1 MIHLK
6 SIIIIILALI
16 IISCSQKEKTI
27 ANQLQI
33 ADSYIKTQPQ
43 KSLQILDSINNKG
56 LGKDPYFALL
66 YAQAKYRCY
75 ITAEN
80 DSLIKVAIEHYSTS
94 DNTDMKA
101 RTYLVAAQIYKELG
115 MQDVS
120 LNYIHKASECVS
132 NVSDAW
138 ISYYI
143 YYLWG
148 RLLREGYDVKSSID
162 PFELSLLY
170 ANELNDTSLVI
181 TSLKELCHSYLANN
195 DTITG
200 IQKLNH
206 ALNLALKT
214 NSYQDLA
221 SLYGLKSV
229 TYYML
234 GSYNEALRFIDKALV
249 YNHLLNGSDTISNLN
264 FKGRLLILTNHLDS
278 AEYYIARGCD
288 TSTLMRANPYYTC
301 MGMLREAQGD
311 YKGALEYSKRH
322 SANLLKI
329 AAGIERDK
337 VARLDKQYNTARI
350 ERENSELKI
359 KQQQSWLYILAIIIV
374 VGIAAFTAYT
384 IYSRRRKQL
393 LDTLRHQSEDIN
405 RLQQSA
411 TILMDEKIKASE
423 REMALAAQANDK
435 DQELST
441 SRALIADLKK
451 RLLLN
456 NRVVKK
462 VQETIDAAKRPKANK
477 QPEPL
482 SGTEIS
488 ELVAAVNDCYNG
500 FANALTAQYPS
511 LTGSEIYLCCLI
523 KIGLDNPGLCAV
535 LGISD
540 SALRKRKYR
549 LKSSKFDPVRQFE
562 TLDEAIHAIPPFL
575 PHRDNSEA

>member
-1 MIHLK
+1 MMHLK

-16 IISCSQKEKTI
+16 INACTKKEESI

-56 LGKDPYFALL
+56 LGKGPYFALL

-94 DNTDMKA
+94 DTPDMKA
-101 RTYLVAAQIYKELG
+101 RTYLVAAQVYKELG
-115 MQDVS
+115 MHDVS
-120 LNYIHKASECVS
+120 LDYIHKASECVS
-132 NVSDAW
+132 NVSDTW

-181 TSLKELCHSYLANN
+181 ASLKELCRSYLANN

-200 IQKLNH
+200 IKKLNH
-206 ALNLALKT
+206 ALNLAIKT
-214 NSYQDLA
+214 NSRQDFA
-221 SLYGLKSV
+221 PLYGLKAQ

-234 GSYNEALRFIDKALV
+234 GSYNEALQFIDKALI

-264 FKGRLLILTNHLDS
+264 FKGRLLILTNRLDS
-278 AEYYIARGCD
+278 AEYYIEQGCD
-288 TSTLMRANPYYTC
+288 TTTLTRANPYYTC

-311 YKGALEYSKRH
+311 YKSALEYSKRR

-337 VARLDKQYNTARI
+337 VARLDKQYNTSRI

-374 VGIAAFTAYT
+374 VGIAAFATYT

-393 LDTLRHQSEDIN
+393 LDTLRHQSDDIN

-411 TILMDEKIKASE
+411 ALLMDEKIKASE

-482 SGTEIS
+482 SDTEIL

-500 FANALTAQYPS
+500 FVDSLTAQYPS
-511 LTGSEIYLCCLI
+511 LTDSEIYLCCLI
-523 KIGLDNPGLCAV
+523 KIGLDNPGLCAI
-535 LGISD
+535 LCISD

-575 PHRDNSEA
+575 PHRDNSKA

>member
-1 MIHLK
+1 MHLK

-16 IISCSQKEKTI
+16 INACTKKEESI

-56 LGKDPYFALL
+56 LGKGPYFALL

-94 DNTDMKA
+94 DTPDMKA
-101 RTYLVAAQIYKELG
+101 RTYLVAAQVYKELG
-115 MQDVS
+115 MHDVS
-120 LNYIHKASECVS
+120 LDYIHKASECVS
-132 NVSDAW
+132 NVSDTW

-181 TSLKELCHSYLANN
+181 ASLKELCRSYLANN

-200 IQKLNH
+200 INKLNH
-206 ALNLALKT
+206 ALNLAIET
-214 NSYQDLA
+214 NSNQDLA

-234 GSYNEALRFIDKALV
+234 GSYNEALQFIDKALI

-264 FKGRLLILTNHLDS
+264 FKGRLLILTNRLDS
-278 AEYYIARGCD
+278 AEYYIEQGCD
-288 TSTLMRANPYYTC
+288 TTTLTRANPYYTC

-311 YKGALEYSKRH
+311 YKSALEYSKRR

-337 VARLDKQYNTARI
+337 VARLDKQYNTSRI

-374 VGIAAFTAYT
+374 VGIAAFATYT

-462 VQETIDAAKRPKANK
+462 VQETIDASKSPKANR

-482 SGTEIS
+482 SDTEIS
-488 ELVAAVNDCYNG
+488 ELVTAVNDCYNG

-511 LTGSEIYLCCLI
+511 LTDSEIYLCCLI

-549 LKSSKFDPVRQFE
+549 LKSSKFDPVSQFE
-562 TLDEAIHAIPPFL
+562 TLDEAIHAIPPF
-575 PHRDNSEA
+575 PPKNSNDEVA

>member
-1 MIHLK
+1 MHLK

-16 IISCSQKEKTI
+16 INACTKKEESI

-56 LGKDPYFALL
+56 LGKGPYFALL

-94 DNTDMKA
+94 DTPDMKA
-101 RTYLVAAQIYKELG
+101 RTYLVAAQVYKELG
-115 MQDVS
+115 MHDVS
-120 LNYIHKASECVS
+120 LDYIHKASECVS
-132 NVSDAW
+132 NVSDTW

-181 TSLKELCHSYLANN
+181 ASLKELCRSYLANN

-200 IQKLNH
+200 IKKLNH
-206 ALNLALKT
+206 ALNLAIKT
-214 NSYQDLA
+214 NSRQDFA
-221 SLYGLKSV
+221 PLYGLKAQ

-234 GSYNEALRFIDKALV
+234 GSYNEALQFIDKALI

-264 FKGRLLILTNHLDS
+264 FKGRLLILTNRLDS
-278 AEYYIARGCD
+278 AEYYIEQGCD
-288 TSTLMRANPYYTC
+288 TTTLTRANPYYTC

-311 YKGALEYSKRH
+311 YKSALEYSKRR

-337 VARLDKQYNTARI
+337 VARLDKQYNTSRI

-374 VGIAAFTAYT
+374 VGIAAFATYT

-393 LDTLRHQSEDIN
+393 LDTLRHQSDDIN

-411 TILMDEKIKASE
+411 ALLMDEKIKASE

-482 SGTEIS
+482 SDTEIL

-500 FANALTAQYPS
+500 FVDSLTAQYPS
-511 LTGSEIYLCCLI
+511 LTDSEIYLCCLI
-523 KIGLDNPGLCAV
+523 KIGLDNPGLCAI
-535 LGISD
+535 LCISD

-575 PHRDNSEA
+575 PHRDNSKA

>member
-1 MIHLK
+1 MHLK

-16 IISCSQKEKTI
+16 INACTKKEESI

-66 YAQAKYRCY
+66 YTQAKYRCY
-75 ITAEN
+75 ITAKN
-80 DSLIKVAIEHYSTS
+80 DSLIKVALEHYSTS
-94 DNTDMKA
+94 DNPDMKA
-101 RTYLVAAQIYKELG
+101 RTYLVAAQVYKEFG

-120 LNYIHKASECVS
+120 LNYIHKASECVN

-148 RLLREGYDVKSSID
+148 RLLRDGYDVKSSID

-170 ANELNDTSLVI
+170 ASELNDTSLVI
-181 TSLKELCHSYLANN
+181 ASLKELCHSYLANN

-200 IQKLNH
+200 INKLNH
-206 ALNLALKT
+206 ALNLAIKT
-214 NSYQDLA
+214 NSNQDLA

-234 GSYNEALRFIDKALV
+234 GSYNEALQFIDRALA

-264 FKGRLLILTNHLDS
+264 FKGRLLILTNQLDS
-278 AEYYIARGCD
+278 AEYYIERGRD
-288 TSTLMRANPYYTC
+288 TSTLTRANPYYTC
-301 MGMLREAQGD
+301 MSMLREAQGD

-322 SANLLKI
+322 SDNLLKI

-359 KQQQSWLYILAIIIV
+359 RQQQSWLYILAIIII

-393 LDTLRHQSEDIN
+393 LETLRHQSDDIN

-411 TILMDEKIKASE
+411 ALLMDEKIKASE
-423 REMALAAQANDK
+423 REMVLAAKANDK

-482 SGTEIS
+482 SDTEIL

-500 FANALTAQYPS
+500 FVNSLTAQYPS
-511 LTGSEIYLCCLI
+511 LTNSEIYLCCLI
-523 KIGLDNPGLCAV
+523 KIGLDNPGLCAI
-535 LGISD
+535 LCISD

-562 TLDEAIHAIPPFL
+562 TLDEAIHAIPPFR
-575 PHRDNSEA
+575 PHNGNDEAA

>member
-1 MIHLK
+1 MHLK

-16 IISCSQKEKTI
+16 INACTKKEESI

-56 LGKDPYFALL
+56 LGKGPYFALL

-94 DNTDMKA
+94 DTPDMKA
-101 RTYLVAAQIYKELG
+101 RTYLVAAQVYKELG
-115 MQDVS
+115 MHDVS
-120 LNYIHKASECVS
+120 LDYIHKASECVS
-132 NVSDAW
+132 NVSDTW

-181 TSLKELCHSYLANN
+181 ASLKELCRSYLANN

-200 IQKLNH
+200 INKLNH
-206 ALNLALKT
+206 ALNLAIET
-214 NSYQDLA
+214 NSNQDLA

-234 GSYNEALRFIDKALV
+234 GSYNEALQFIDRALA

-264 FKGRLLILTNHLDS
+264 FKGRLLILTNQLDS
-278 AEYYIARGCD
+278 AEYYIERGRD
-288 TSTLMRANPYYTC
+288 TSTLTRANPYYTC
-301 MGMLREAQGD
+301 MCMLREAQGD

-359 KQQQSWLYILAIIIV
+359 RQQQSWLYILALIIIV
-374 VGIAAFTAYT
+374 GISAFAAYT
-384 IYSRRRKQL
+384 VYSRRRKQL
-393 LDTLRHQSEDIN
+393 LDTLRHQSDDIN

-411 TILMDEKIKASE
+411 ALLMDEKIKASE

-462 VQETIDAAKRPKANK
+462 VQETIDAAKSPKANK

-482 SGTEIS
+482 SDTEMS

-511 LTGSEIYLCCLI
+511 LTDSEIYLCCLI
-523 KIGLDNPGLCAV
+523 KIGLDNPGLCAI

-540 SALRKRKYR
+540 NALRKRKYR
-549 LKSSKFDPVRQFE
+549 LKSSKFDPVKQFE
-562 TLDEAIHAIPPFL
+562 TLDEAIHAIPPFP
-575 PHRDNSEA
+575 PHRDNSKA

>member
-1 MIHLK
+1 M
-6 SIIIIILALI
+6 
-16 IISCSQKEKTI
+16 
-27 ANQLQI
+27 
-33 ADSYIKTQPQ
+33 
-43 KSLQILDSINNKG
+43 
-56 LGKDPYFALL
+56 
-66 YAQAKYRCY
+66 
-75 ITAEN
+75 
-80 DSLIKVAIEHYSTS
+80 
-94 DNTDMKA
+94 
-101 RTYLVAAQIYKELG
+101 
-115 MQDVS
+115 
-120 LNYIHKASECVS
+120 
-132 NVSDAW
+132 
-138 ISYYI
+138 
-143 YYLWG
+143 
-148 RLLREGYDVKSSID
+148 KSSID

-181 TSLKELCHSYLANN
+181 ASLKELCRSYLANN

-200 IQKLNH
+200 IKKLNH
-206 ALNLALKT
+206 ALNLAIKT
-214 NSYQDLA
+214 NSRQDFA
-221 SLYGLKSV
+221 PLYGLKAQ

-234 GSYNEALRFIDKALV
+234 GSYNEALQFIDKALI

-264 FKGRLLILTNHLDS
+264 FKGRLLILTNRLDS
-278 AEYYIARGCD
+278 AEYYIEQGCD
-288 TSTLMRANPYYTC
+288 TTTLTRANPYYTC

-311 YKGALEYSKRH
+311 YKSALEYSKRR

-337 VARLDKQYNTARI
+337 VARLDKQYNTSRI

-374 VGIAAFTAYT
+374 VGIAAFATYT

-482 SGTEIS
+482 SDTEIS
-488 ELVAAVNDCYNG
+488 ELIAAVNDCYNG

-511 LTGSEIYLCCLI
+511 LTDSEIYLCCLI

-549 LKSSKFDPVRQFE
+549 LKSSKFDPVSQFE
-562 TLDEAIHAIPPFL
+562 TLDEAIHAIPPF
-575 PHRDNSEA
+575 PPKNSNDEVA